1 MPAGLPAPL
10 QRRGRIFLFR
20 FQVAF
25 VALSIKNIEAE
36 RLAREL
42 AGERGTTVTRA
53 VIDALDDALRRTRG
67 RKAAP
72 SIRNAILDLGRRGA
86 QRQSYALCHLGAR
99 VEELTHQVEELTK
112 RTEEQ
117 NRRAGE
123 KNRRWFVLGVIIT
136 LGGGWLFWRLPPP
149 QPQGRDVRVSG
160 GALHSVRGG
169 GTPITPRQVA
179 DPGGLRSRATLT
191 VKPAAAAGGG
201 QLTSV

>member
-72 SIRNAILDLGRRGA
+72 SIRNAILKISDRCAALPDLDTRTADEILGYDERRDF
-86 QRQSYALCHLGAR
+86 R
-99 VEELTHQVEELTK
+99 
-112 RTEEQ
+112 
-117 NRRAGE
+117 
-123 KNRRWFVLGVIIT
+123 
-136 LGGGWLFWRLPPP
+136 
-149 QPQGRDVRVSG
+149 
-160 GALHSVRGG
+160 
-169 GTPITPRQVA
+169 
-179 DPGGLRSRATLT
+179 
-191 VKPAAAAGGG
+191 
-201 QLTSV
+201 